1 MIIGQSTQTS
11 ARQAQL
17 AFSMVEILIGLAIMG
32 VVFVSLFAGM
42 SVSFASTQA
51 ARENL
56 RATQVM
62 LERMEGIRLHTW
74 NQLLYSNMIPPT
86 FKTSYYPLA
95 LSGQSTGIT
104 YYGTIEITNRPMVPS
119 LTYGDRM
126 RAITVT
132 VYWTNYYGNGKKTNA
147 LVRSRSMTTLVARNG
162 VQNYIYDH

>member
-1 MIIGQSTQTS
+1 MIIRTPNNRSAQSG
-11 ARQAQL
+11 QL
-17 AFSMVEILIGLAIMG
+17 AFSMVEILIGMAIMG

-56 RATQVM
+56 RATQIM

-74 NQLLYSNMIPPT
+74 NQLIYSNMIPST
-86 FKTSYYPLA
+86 FQTSYYPLA

-104 YYGTIEITNRPMVPS
+104 YFGTIEITNKPMVPPT
-119 LTYGDRM
+119 TYSDRM

-132 VYWTNYYGNGKKTNA
+132 VYWTNYYGNGRKTNA
-147 LVRSRSMTTLVARNG
+147 LVRSRSMTTFTARNG
-162 VQNYIYDH
+162 VQNYVYDH